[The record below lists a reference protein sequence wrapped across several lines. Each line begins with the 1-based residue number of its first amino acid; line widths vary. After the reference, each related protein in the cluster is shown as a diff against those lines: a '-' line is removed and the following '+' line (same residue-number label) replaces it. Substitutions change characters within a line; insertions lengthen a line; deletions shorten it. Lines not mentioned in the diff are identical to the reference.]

1 VRQLNEA
8 ARQNDPEKN
17 GINIRIG
24 MTPIARSDLP
34 IDANSTVF
42 NVAINLPFGL
52 TNITLGSAL
61 DAIVLN
67 ASRPIQYSVL
77 DDGIVFSLK
86 NDQELFTRTYKVDT
100 NIFFTNLRRMTK
112 LPANVPIWPEAITN
126 YFASIGVDFQLP
138 SKSIFYNERL
148 GVLFVRA
155 TESDLDTIER
165 AISALDA
172 VAPLIHIKARFFEV
186 PKGTAASFGSF
197 LVSTNSATNQ
207 LMGTLNATNL
217 NFILHSL
224 ESRKGVETLA
234 EPEVITMSGRQTQMR
249 ATTLITVITNFAFQK
264 TATNSSIVPQAD
276 QVETGPILDVVPNVL
291 SDDYTI
297 NLTVTA
303 SLIGFWGYDKPPVEH
318 IPKGDTSI
326 HLPVILPCFY
336 VQQASANL
344 NMRDGQ
350 TVILGGLK
358 KHFTVN
364 DKEFAEKPDEIRFT
378 VNGNGVTEKS
388 DESANEMFVFI
399 TATIVDPAG
408 NRVHS
413 DDEMTFAKTGVPPQP
428 NH

>member
-1 VRQLNEA
+1 
-8 ARQNDPEKN
+8 
-17 GINIRIG
+17 
-24 MTPIARSDLP
+24 
-34 IDANSTVF
+34 
-42 NVAINLPFGL
+42 
-52 TNITLGSAL
+52 
-61 DAIVLN
+61 
-67 ASRPIQYSVL
+67 
-77 DDGIVFSLK
+77 
-86 NDQELFTRTYKVDT
+86 
-100 NIFFTNLRRMTK
+100 
-112 LPANVPIWPEAITN
+112 
-126 YFASIGVDFQLP
+126 
-138 SKSIFYNERL
+138 
-148 GVLFVRA
+148 
-155 TESDLDTIER
+155 
-165 AISALDA
+165 
-172 VAPLIHIKARFFEV
+172 
-186 PKGTAASFGSF
+186 
-197 LVSTNSATNQ
+197 
-207 LMGTLNATNL
+207 
-217 NFILHSL
+217 
-224 ESRKGVETLA
+224 
-234 EPEVITMSGRQTQMR
+234 MR

-388 DESANEMFVFI
+388 DESANCMGTRSPESD
-399 TATIVDPAG
+399 TTPSATIVDPAG